1 MNLVRRVR
9 LFFRETVGELRKTS
23 WPTVG
28 EFRRATAVVLAGALA
43 IGLFVALADF
53 SLFQTINL
61 LVDLV
66 R

>member
-1 MNLVRRVR
+1 MGLLRRAR
-9 LFFRETVGELRKTS
+9 FFFKETIGELRRTC
-23 WPTVG
+23 WPTFD
-28 EFRRATAVVLAGALA
+28 EFRRATAVVLTGALF

-61 LVDLV
+61 LIDIV